1 MKVKRR
7 TKSVN
12 IILSIFDQSNEAL
25 SVVDLVNRLKDDMNK
40 TTVYRVLE
48 RLEADGVLHSFS
60 GSNNL
65 TWYAKCNS
73 CSSEHHHDIHPHF
86 ECKQCGKVECL
97 DLDIPIPVIK
107 NRTVS
112 ETSIIISGQCEDC
125 MSP

>member
-1 MKVKRR
+1 
-7 TKSVN
+7 
-12 IILSIFDQSNEAL
+12 
-25 SVVDLVNRLKDDMNK
+25 MNK
-40 TTVYRVLE
+40 TTVYRILE

-60 GSNNL
+60 RSNNL
-65 TWYAKCNS
+65 TLYAKCNS
-73 CSSEHHHDIHPHF
+73 CSLDHHHDVHPHF

-97 DLDIPIPVIK
+97 DLDITIPVIK